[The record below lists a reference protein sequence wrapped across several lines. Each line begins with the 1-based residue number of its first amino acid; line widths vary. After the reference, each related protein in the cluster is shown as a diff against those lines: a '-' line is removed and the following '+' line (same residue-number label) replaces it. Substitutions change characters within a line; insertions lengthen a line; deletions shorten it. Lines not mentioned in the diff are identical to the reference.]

1 MNRELLVNLWE
12 AHKNDDW
19 PHVGTHQEGPLMT
32 LDTVISG
39 CVVHVLDGQE
49 ELDEQR
55 RVIVSD
61 CLAELDA
68 LEIESN
74 DECRS
79 YFNRLRELGT
89 LLLITA

>member
-1 MNRELLVNLWE
+1 
-12 AHKNDDW
+12 
-19 PHVGTHQEGPLMT
+19 
-32 LDTVISG
+32 
-39 CVVHVLDGQE
+39 VLDGQE

-68 LEIESN
+68 LEIEIN

>member
-12 AHKNDDW
+12 THKNDDW

-68 LEIESN
+68 LEIEIN